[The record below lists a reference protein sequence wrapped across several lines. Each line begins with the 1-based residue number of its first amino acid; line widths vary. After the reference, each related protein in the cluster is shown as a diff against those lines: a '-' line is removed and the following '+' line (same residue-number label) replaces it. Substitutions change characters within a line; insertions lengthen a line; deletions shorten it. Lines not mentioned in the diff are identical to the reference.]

1 MKEKIKQ
8 ALILS
13 MKNKNVEIR
22 DSLRFINSEIARKEK
37 DTKQNVTDDD
47 IIGIIKKEIAILNE
61 TEKTLKDAGRDDGLD
76 IIAIKRNALRDLL
89 PTQLSEE
96 EVIAKID
103 ALFTEN
109 NYTNMGQA
117 MKDILPK
124 IGSIADKKLISALVK
139 DKFNK

>member
-8 ALILS
+8 ALILA